1 MCQVLEGVLGALG
14 VLIQIK
20 SPCGGRGLQ
29 WGRILHTLA
38 EVGLLIG
45 IESVIASFWSISPT
59 NMIIPST
66 TSDTL
71 KLIF

>member
-45 IESVIASFWSISPT
+45 IFLNSYLVIAVFGSISPT
-59 NMIIPST
+59 
-66 TSDTL
+66 
-71 KLIF
+71 